1 MAEWPAEVQPGREAD
16 FGSLQFQTWSEVSG
30 CLQRCGTHLW
40 TELGLQPEREMGPFG
55 AESGPSSVGSAESR
69 FRSEISPCCLPVS
82 LQPLVFVVP
91 VSLAAFPA
99 AAYLFVVVGQVF
111 AAVARDSSVV
121 LFAFVPPSAVEAAY
135 EPLRVAAA
143 AAGQTLEAVTQ
154 AELTS
159 LCFCL
164 PLAVFV
170 PEWTPVLD
178 HLLDSSASLRLA
190 FEATV
195 CSS

>member
-1 MAEWPAEVQPGREAD
+1 MAEWPAEVQLGREAD
-16 FGSLQFQTWSEVSG
+16 FGSLQFQTWSEASD

-40 TELGLQPEREMGPFG
+40 TELGLQPERERGPSG
-55 AESGPSSVGSAESR
+55 AESGPSSVGSAESQL
-69 FRSEISPCCLPVS
+69 RSEISPWCLPVL
-82 LQPLVFVVP
+82 LQPVVFVVP
-91 VSLAAFPA
+91 VSLAVFPA
-99 AAYLFVVVGQVF
+99 AAYLFVVVGHVS

-135 EPLRVAAA
+135 EPLRVPLAV
-143 AAGQTLEAVTQ
+143 AGQTLE

-178 HLLDSSASLRLA
+178 HLLESSASLRLA